1 MVGLVSGIHV
11 IYMVCSSGNANFE
24 NFLNSPFGEK
34 SQNLTFESK
43 IAK

>member
-1 MVGLVSGIHV
+1 MSGIHV
-11 IYMVCSSGNANFE
+11 ICMVYSIRNANFE